1 MTINPDEL
9 SQITYEISYK
19 RPVSQET
26 GLKEDTLSQEEQS
39 IYLRQTANI
48 IKNKLKTL
56 KNVTTLDI
64 V

>member
-9 SQITYEISYK
+9 SQITYAISYK